1 MTNNDCWLNYLH
13 KFDLD
18 YLFETKQFNLA
29 ARKMPSATGDSDKTT
44 LDVNNVTSKTSKMS
58 RNPQDHVKSFEIA
71 IIQYKE
77 DPNEKSMA
85 NIDKVLQVRPS
96 SLSVYFKH
104 ERIFGGR

>member
-1 MTNNDCWLNYLH
+1 
-13 KFDLD
+13 
-18 YLFETKQFNLA
+18 
-29 ARKMPSATGDSDKTT
+29 MPSATGDSDKTT

-96 SLSVYFKH
+96 SLS
-104 ERIFGGR
+104 ECFGRDEKGCTMDVNRVDCRPG